1 MVMERS
7 FIIKPA
13 TEEHLRDILRLN
25 EINVAVLAPLDL
37 EQLKRLGGMAEL
49 FWVVEMDGKVAAF
62 LIALRE
68 GQAYESVN
76 YRWFAAHYERFLYVD
91 RIVVAEGARKAGVGK
106 ALYEGVLAHAGN
118 IGAPVV
124 TAEIDIEPENAPS
137 LRFHG
142 SFGFREVGQQ
152 RVADGKKAVSL
163 QALEVTD
170 QI

>member
-1 MVMERS
+1 MERNFS
-7 FIIKPA
+7 IKPA
-13 TEEHLRDILRLN
+13 GAEHLPEILRLN

-49 FWVVEMDGKVAAF
+49 FWVVEMDGKVSAF

-68 GQAYESVN
+68 SKAYESVN
-76 YRWFAAHYERFLYVD
+76 YRWFAAHYRRFLYVD

-106 ALYEGVLAHAGN
+106 ALYEGVLAHARK

-163 QALEVTD
+163 QALELS
-170 QI
+170 

>member
-1 MVMERS
+1 MSMKRN
-7 FIIKPA
+7 FLIKSA
-13 TEEHLRDILRLN
+13 AEEHLRDILRLN
-25 EINVAVLAPLDL
+25 ETNVTVLAPLDL
-37 EQLKRLGGMAEL
+37 EQLRRLGGMAEL
-49 FWVVEMDGKVAAF
+49 FWAVEMDGKTVAF

-91 RIVVAEGARKAGVGK
+91 RIVVGEGARKSGVGK
-106 ALYEGVLAHAGN
+106 ALYEGVLAYARK

-163 QALEVTD
+163 QVLELR
-170 QI
+170 